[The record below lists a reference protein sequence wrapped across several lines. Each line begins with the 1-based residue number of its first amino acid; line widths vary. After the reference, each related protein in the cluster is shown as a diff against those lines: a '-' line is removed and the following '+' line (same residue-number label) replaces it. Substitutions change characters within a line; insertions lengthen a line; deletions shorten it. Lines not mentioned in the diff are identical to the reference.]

1 MTKWH
6 RRNKTL
12 HQVHQQSSLVRSETY
27 AYNYICIGTLF
38 VIKKLTL
45 EEVKKSFLSQFYE
58 SPIMRVKVSG
68 NKTGYKFRFKLYRR
82 KT

>member
-12 HQVHQQSSLVRSETY
+12 HQVHQQSSLVRCETY
-27 AYNYICIGTLF
+27 AYNYICIGKLF

-45 EEVKKSFLSQFYE
+45 E
-58 SPIMRVKVSG
+58 
-68 NKTGYKFRFKLYRR
+68 
-82 KT
+82 